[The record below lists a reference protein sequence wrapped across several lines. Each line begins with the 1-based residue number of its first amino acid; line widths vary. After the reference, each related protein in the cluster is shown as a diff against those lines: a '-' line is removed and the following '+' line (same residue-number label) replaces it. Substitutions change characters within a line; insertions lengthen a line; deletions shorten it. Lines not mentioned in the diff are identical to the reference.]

1 MMGSCVVPVLV
12 GLILLQ
18 IHKIS
23 ECHKIEV
30 TPDSGT
36 IVNFNKKAAQ
46 GLDCDVCKDEG
57 PSQSCKPNL
66 QLTEARPTVVTFNCS
81 QPGDIFTVEIIQDI
95 DCSSPAC
102 SNTVVHPDS
111 TRFLEFSRTFIWDLK
126 VQQARMFQLDFP
138 APGMRQIKP
147 SESCPD
153 QHTYTIITYQRTGPN
168 SIGTFCRNGT
178 ISRILALYKGRVS
191 LEVPKDI
198 DLNPSDF
205 KVSMGPDTKATEL
218 VVMDVKLP
226 RGLSSAD
233 FFTPNFDTGH
243 HTEDKMKWNFAV
255 EPINN
260 FTVLFPHYTAPE
272 CQTNKVLVDYA
283 LGDKTTFTKDPK
295 DNQPTNKQG
304 DFSLTLRSCATKKGA
319 PGLSLN
325 INVAVFRGG
334 NPYFCTVDL
343 QNEEGLSLQIEN
355 KNPESN
361 CEMRLNSVVQEKIV
375 VPAGSK
381 ADLSFL
387 DCPVQDLQLTATKT
401 IDCPSTSSRDISG
414 TSLTIPPLDPSL
426 PVPLSQFTWL
436 LRVLDQ
442 GTVDLTSPN
451 RNLHQ
456 SVPLKKCDSEKVS
469 LLISETDGS
478 NIGQFCSL
486 PEGTI
491 QKIQIKGN
499 VSITVA
505 PNTIKDLREEKGP
518 ILKVSMSPE
527 IAENVIY
534 TVSPL
539 ISGPM
544 YLATPNW
551 PDGMNASSSVT
562 WIVSVPQEHK
572 AELQFPDV
580 SKLTC
585 DSGHTEVAIRP
596 LDSQGQMQSWRED
609 QNFNDTI
616 IQHQSFYLN
625 MSNCEPKSGYFA
637 VLSKITL
644 QKEAKT
650 FLGIILA
657 VVGVLLLLVIVALIV
672 VCIIRKRK
680 SKPQANRSSIFMPRG
695 KPFLP
700 GNATFPKSRADN
712 ESHVYASIEDPMTY
726 VHVSY
731 KNQPAEVDNGA
742 WSNGHQV
749 DSYHP
754 FTGPSDS
761 IPSATISSAEYSL
774 EGRGGDRDAYQPFL
788 KPPNTFNL
796 ARPRS
801 PLVSQGSLGF
811 EDRRMVDN
819 ELHTFKSFG
828 DINPIRLSAD
838 ISRLQRE
845 MESDSDSYHEP
856 EYEEAI

>member
-1 MMGSCVVPVLV
+1 MMDSCVIPVLV

-18 IHKIS
+18 MNKIS

-36 IVNFNKKAAQ
+36 MIIFSKKAAQ
-46 GLDCDVCKDEG
+46 GLDCSVCKDEG
-57 PSQSCKPNL
+57 PSQTCNANL

-81 QPGDIFTVEIIQDI
+81 QPGDIFTVEINQDI

-102 SNTVVHPDS
+102 SKTEVHPDS
-111 TRFLEFSRTFIWDLK
+111 TRFLEFSRTFTWDLK
-126 VQQARMFQLDFP
+126 VQSGRVFQLDFP

-153 QHTYTIITYQRTGPN
+153 QHTYTIITYQRAGPT

-178 ISRILALYKGRVS
+178 ISRIQVLYRGRVS

-205 KVSMGPDTKATEL
+205 KVSVGPVTKEL
-218 VVMDVKLP
+218 VVVDVKLP

-233 FFTPNFDTGH
+233 FFTPNYGTGH
-243 HTEDKMKWNFAV
+243 ISEDKMKWNFAV
-255 EPINN
+255 EPMNN
-260 FTVLFPHYTAPE
+260 FTVLFQHYTPPE
-272 CQTNKVLVDYA
+272 CQKNKVSVDYA
-283 LGDKTTFTKDPK
+283 LGDKTTFTKDPT
-295 DNQPTNKQG
+295 DIQPTNKQG
-304 DFSLTLRSCATKKGA
+304 DFSLTLTSCETKKGA

-325 INVAVFRGG
+325 VNVAVFRGG
-334 NPYFCTVDL
+334 SPYLCTVDL
-343 QNEEGLSLQIEN
+343 RNEEGLSLQIEN
-355 KNPESN
+355 KNPESY
-361 CEMRLNSVVQEKIV
+361 CEMSLNSVVQERIV
-375 VPAGSK
+375 VPAGTK

-401 IDCPSTSSRDISG
+401 IDIPSASSRDISG
-414 TSLTIPPLDPSL
+414 KSLTIPTLDPSL
-426 PVPLSQFTWL
+426 PVPLHQFTWL

-451 RNLHQ
+451 GNLHQ
-456 SVPLKKCDSEKVS
+456 SVPLKECSERVS

-486 PEGTI
+486 AEGTI

-499 VSITVA
+499 VSITVT
-505 PNTIKDLREEKGP
+505 PNMIKDLREEKGSF
-518 ILKVSMSPE
+518 LKVALSPE

-534 TVSPL
+534 SVFPLVSG
-539 ISGPM
+539 SM

-562 WIVSVPQEHK
+562 WIVNVPQDHK
-572 AELQFPDV
+572 AELQFTNV

-585 DSGHTEVAIRP
+585 DSGHTEVMITP
-596 LDSQGQMQSWRED
+596 LDSQGQTQSWRED
-609 QNFNDTI
+609 QSFTDTI
-616 IQHQSFYLN
+616 IQQQSFYLN
-625 MSNCEPKSGYFA
+625 MSNCEPKSGHFA

-644 QKEAKT
+644 QKETKN

-657 VVGVLLLLVIVALIV
+657 VVGVLLLLLIIALIV
-672 VCIIRKRK
+672 VCVIRKRK
-680 SKPQANRSSIFMPRG
+680 SKPQTNRSSIFLPRG

-712 ESHVYASIEDPMTY
+712 ESHVYASIDDPTMY
-726 VHVSY
+726 GHVLD

-749 DSYHP
+749 DSYRP

-761 IPSATISSAEYSL
+761 IPPAMDSSAEYSQ

-828 DINPIRLSAD
+828 DINPIRLSSD
-838 ISRLQRE
+838 ISRLHPG
-845 MESDSDSYHEP
+845 MESDSDSCHEP